1 MLELE
6 DTQPD
11 VYNKFL
17 SGLFVVRRSDRFWAG
32 LPTDLVIEQT
42 LMKTIKTTRGLT
54 RGRGMDENQRTR
66 WILAMPACAEVNEAM
81 QEVAGT
87 QYNTSDQHL
96 DNSEARKS
104 RDHNDTMK
112 IFDYFQDYCPF
123 KPGGELH
130 NIATGI
136 TAGPDCNA
144 HQANKVGE
152 RILAK
157 MEGQDALAF
166 SFRKKDK
173 IEPIRQN
180 TVTIG
185 GESVSIDPQVLFQRL
200 LIVANSSDYDVKDLL
215 CYELFT
221 LPTALFDKHGLLR
234 EANKPQLA
242 DVLSV
247 LPIDEEKREVPKYHV
262 LDGGSLIHRFPWK
275 RGTTFDEIL
284 KTYLNYVKPLIIQL
298 LHLTDINL
306 PPLKILHTKGGQT
319 VLTSRLFGIGK
330 GVPLKKIKDDPEFGK
345 QAEIFCKQ
353 STKEEVKVAG
363 ENALLCLYGGEVK
376 NTLDSLRMRKYRNMV
391 IKSLSNVQIQKLPPT
406 PDAAKFHSFRVYYQV
421 QVWMGKGCELNPEN
435 WEWRL
440 QNGKLEPRTIN
451 RAPAPDSILKII
463 HCGCKGGY
471 DTLSKFLKKVLLCAI
486 IIVNSLYRPTAEQ
499 RPPFSAT
506 SHGKGIIDGIGG
518 RAKYLVRHKVMS
530 KSSTPL
536 IIQNSQDFAN
546 AANQL
551 MEKTTIRVNVM
562 EKAGTHYKW
571 PNVQDNIFYSYDNVI
586 MKLAPPVVAG
596 NRGQFFSRTLKNSN
610 IVLLHYYC
618 SLVV

>member
-17 SGLFVVRRSDRFWAG
+17 SGLFVVRRSDRFWVG

-42 LMKTIKTTRGLT
+42 LMRTIKTTGGLT
-54 RGRGMDENQRTR
+54 RGMDENQRTKR
-66 WILAMPACAEVNEAM
+66 ILAMPACAEVNEAM

-104 RDHNDTMK
+104 RDHNETMK

-144 HQANKVGE
+144 HQANEVGE

-166 SFRKKDK
+166 SFRKKDW

-180 TVTIG
+180 TVRP
-185 GESVSIDPQVLFQRL
+185 EYSDYR
-200 LIVANSSDYDVKDLL
+200 SDYDVKDLL
-215 CYELFT
+215 CYELST

-242 DVLSV
+242 DVLPV
-247 LPIDEEKREVPKYHV
+247 LPMDEEKLEVPKYHV
-262 LDGGSLIHRFPWK
+262 FDGGSLIHRFPWK
-275 RGTTFDEIL
+275 RGTTFDEIV
-284 KTYLNYVKPLIIQL
+284 KTYLNYVKTFNNP
-298 LHLTDINL
+298 TVAFDGYKSSSTKDITHQRRSNGAVGQKVL
-306 PPLKILHTKGGQT
+306 FTGNMTLRTKKEIFLSNPENKQNFIEYVLCTKLKDNNVRTLKASDDADL
-319 VLTSRLFGIGK
+319 LTSPHSSEGIECAQSDCLASEKAFLLKRL
-330 GVPLKKIKDDPEFGK
+330 KIKDDPEFGK
-345 QAEIFCKQ
+345 QAGVFSKQ

-363 ENALLCLYGGEVK
+363 ENALLCLYGSGVN
-376 NTLDSLRMRKYRNMV
+376 NTLDSLRMIKYRDMV

-406 PDAAKFHSFRVYYQV
+406 PDAAKFHLFRVYYQV
-421 QVWMGKGCELNPEN
+421 PVWMGKGCELNPEN
-435 WEWRL
+435 WGWRL
-440 QNGKLEPRTIN
+440 QNGKLEPRTMD

-463 HCGCKGGY
+463 HCGCKGEC
-471 DTLSKFLKKVLLCAI
+471 DTLRCSC
-486 IIVNSLYRPTAEQ
+486 Q
-499 RPPFSAT
+499 RHGLDCTEACSECRGISCHNT
-506 SHGKGIIDGIGG
+506 S
-518 RAKYLVRHKVMS
+518 S
-530 KSSTPL
+530 
-536 IIQNSQDFAN
+536 
-546 AANQL
+546 
-551 MEKTTIRVNVM
+551 
-562 EKAGTHYKW
+562 
-571 PNVQDNIFYSYDNVI
+571 
-586 MKLAPPVVAG
+586 VVDT
-596 NRGQFFSRTLKNSN
+596 NEEYFE
-610 IVLLHYYC
+610 
-618 SLVV
+618 

>member
-284 KTYLNYVKPLIIQL
+284 KTYLNYYSCHRRRHRPIGFTIASPTMHNLIFRSDKQKRIQ
-298 LHLTDINL
+298 
-306 PPLKILHTKGGQT
+306 PKSG
-319 VLTSRLFGIGK
+319 
-330 GVPLKKIKDDPEFGK
+330 
-345 QAEIFCKQ
+345 AETLMNFERAW

-471 DTLSKFLKKVLLCAI
+471 DTLSSQLGSFFLSNLC
-486 IIVNSLYRPTAEQ
+486 
-499 RPPFSAT
+499 
-506 SHGKGIIDGIGG
+506 IIDGIGG